1 MKNIYKKTPF
11 MREVPG
17 LFSPLHIMADILEGG
32 KAPALYKF
40 TTAFLPSL
48 GPGILNILLDMEKH
62 SRKVIAFMKP
72 EERESLIK
80 ELEGITV
87 EMRYV
92 VKDKGQAMLELPISI
107 SPAEVLKNAALNKA
121 GSRYNNE
128 MQEEINKI
136 FVSFIEKEIQRRMK
150 AAIENFFKTLLAR
163 PRIPAMLKELLSRGW
178 IDKEGRLAEGTTIQ
192 DLISGKYARVFKD
205 VVPQELINEAL
216 IIKETMKACYEGE
229 DEDDG
234 SVVNETLREKGIL
247 EITLG
252 EVAQAG

>member
-1 MKNIYKKTPF
+1 
-11 MREVPG
+11 
-17 LFSPLHIMADILEGG
+17 
-32 KAPALYKF
+32 
-40 TTAFLPSL
+40 
-48 GPGILNILLDMEKH
+48 
-62 SRKVIAFMKP
+62 
-72 EERESLIK
+72 
-80 ELEGITV
+80 
-87 EMRYV
+87 
-92 VKDKGQAMLELPISI
+92 
-107 SPAEVLKNAALNKA
+107 
-121 GSRYNNE
+121 
-128 MQEEINKI
+128 
-136 FVSFIEKEIQRRMK
+136 
-150 AAIENFFKTLLAR
+150 
-163 PRIPAMLKELLSRGW
+163 MLKELLSRGW